1 MARDG
6 SFFWLLRLSYGSCWS
21 SSSGNI
27 ALVPSGGGQSPW
39 MSMRNGKSPVTMS
52 AQWHREPVPILCLRQ
67 VTFFGFEGVRNMQ
80 SQVAELLAQG
90 LAGYPQQTGGLVRL

>member
-1 MARDG
+1 
-6 SFFWLLRLSYGSCWS
+6 
-21 SSSGNI
+21 
-27 ALVPSGGGQSPW
+27 
-39 MSMRNGKSPVTMS
+39 MRNGKSPVTMS

-90 LAGYPQQTGGLVRL
+90 LAGYPQQTGGLVLVSPRELENARQQDPVGGP